1 MRPIDKMCKMDK
13 CIKYI
18 KCNLNQSGQYEPI
31 RAIKTNQ
38 GTLSQPGQS
47 KPIRA
52 I

>member
-1 MRPIDKMCKMDK
+1 MRPIYKMYKIK
-13 CIKYI
+13 ECIKYV

-38 GTLSQPGQS
+38 GTLSQPGQY